1 MWETFIIIR
10 GRFVYFW
17 YVLEEITSFCG
28 CWRNLGDKSH
38 HNYAFRIFIFWN
50 VEPIFILG
58 GQLMPF
64 RQSAEWLLDVLS
76 VLWQWSSVINE
87 TGLSFFFTDCLCGY
101 RPRGLCTTLKPYSGQ
116 FCCGWCVKALKPKR
130 SFRHNRARPT
140 PFGKRWCCICT
151 DESPS
156 LFLLKEP
163 FNSYLNTLYTF
174 LPSEKSN
181 SLKIK
186 SSCSLEIFDAFF
198 HKLKMF
204 LWCEK

>member
-10 GRFVYFW
+10 GRFLYIW
-17 YVLEEITSFCG
+17 YILEEITSFCG
-28 CWRNLGDKSH
+28 YWRNLEDKSH

-50 VEPIFILG
+50 RHVEPIFILG

-87 TGLSFFFTDCLCGY
+87 SGLSFLFFTDCLCGY
-101 RPRGLCTTLKPYSGQ
+101 CPRGLCTTLKPYSSGQ

-140 PFGKRWCCICT
+140 PFEKRWCCICT
-151 DESPS
+151 GESPS

-174 LPSEKSN
+174 LPSEKTP
-181 SLKIK
+181 
-186 SSCSLEIFDAFF
+186 
-198 HKLKMF
+198 
-204 LWCEK
+204 